1 MKGKVNFMAL
11 LSENIKTLRKQNNMT
26 QKDLADFLGVHV
38 SSVCK
43 YESGAAMPTPEAIT
57 RLAKFFGV
65 STDYLYGVEQYA
77 LGDDVGE
84 MKEMLKSSPEFRVLF
99 DIAKNATPAEIKQMI
114 AIHNAMKA
122 TNNDFWGE

>member
-1 MKGKVNFMAL
+1 MAL
-11 LSENIKTLRKQNNMT
+11 LSENIKTLRKQNDMT

-43 YESGAAMPTPEAIT
+43 YESGAAIPTSEAIT

-77 LGDDVGE
+77 LGDDVDE

-99 DIAKNATPAEIKQMI
+99 DIAKNATPTEIKQMI

-122 TNNDFWGE
+122 TNDNF